1 MRFKLRGF
9 TTDLSLSIS
18 TALRGFRCLWWAC
31 SFSFFIS
38 WNVLK
43 NQSAYE
49 LNTQRKM
56 ATNVYLIMRRVC
68 LDSIYLALSSSCNQ
82 IARLSY
88 CEFLITFGNRRGSYA
103 IVSMLWD
110 IYCTWS
116 HMKFARQFKD
126 GCFWH
131 TEIKISNTKIRDFVS
146 LIIWGS
152 ALRPFWNALR
162 VFRLNSLRLNSIRSV
177 PFLQSQGDFKK
188 CISAGDSYQRS
199 WEIVSSSKEEQTVSR
214 GR

>member
-1 MRFKLRGF
+1 MRFKFRGF

-18 TALRGFRCLWWAC
+18 TALRGFRCLWWATPIRLLLVDVCIYISTQNRHDLRTGCMYSNC

-38 WNVLK
+38 GNVFK
-43 NQSAYE
+43 DQSAYE

-88 CEFLITFGNRRGSYA
+88 CEFLITFGNRQGSYA
-103 IVSMLWD
+103 IVSMSCI

-116 HMKFARQFKD
+116 HMKFARQ
-126 GCFWH
+126 
-131 TEIKISNTKIRDFVS
+131 
-146 LIIWGS
+146 
-152 ALRPFWNALR
+152 
-162 VFRLNSLRLNSIRSV
+162 
-177 PFLQSQGDFKK
+177 
-188 CISAGDSYQRS
+188 
-199 WEIVSSSKEEQTVSR
+199 
-214 GR
+214 